1 MNILEAS
8 ITLITLVDQ
17 LIVPPNDITINR
29 LAFFVPLLFH
39 SPCFTFSR
47 YS

>member
-17 LIVPPNDITINR
+17 LIVPNLMILQLI
-29 LAFFVPLLFH
+29 V
-39 SPCFTFSR
+39 
-47 YS
+47 